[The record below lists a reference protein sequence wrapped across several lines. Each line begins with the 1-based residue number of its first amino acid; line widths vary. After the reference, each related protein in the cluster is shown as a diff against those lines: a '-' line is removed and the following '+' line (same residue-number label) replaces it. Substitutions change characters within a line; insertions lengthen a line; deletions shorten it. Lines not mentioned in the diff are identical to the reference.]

1 MTSEQARYFSIQME
15 EYKFRPPKT
24 SEEKE
29 TCVTSAIP
37 KSVKVHKTGG
47 ESRVSHVSAI
57 LEPKCTNKVETE
69 PKDKVAINEG
79 ELNLEKNSSFCFWDF
94 DNCAVTFNV
103 SSK

>member
-24 SEEKE
+24 S
-29 TCVTSAIP
+29 VTSAIP

-69 PKDKVAINEG
+69 PKDRVASNEG
-79 ELNLEKNSSFCFWDF
+79 ELNLEKNSSFCFWNF
-94 DNCAVTFNV
+94 DNCTVTFNV
-103 SSK
+103 SRK

>member
-57 LEPKCTNKVETE
+57 LEPNKVETE

-79 ELNLEKNSSFCFWDF
+79 ELNL
-94 DNCAVTFNV
+94 
-103 SSK
+103 

>member
-1 MTSEQARYFSIQME
+1 MISEQARYFSIQME